1 MLNILGNTRRVC
13 GGWTRR
19 EVLQAGGAGLLGLT
33 LPGVLAAEA
42 KGTARPAR
50 AKNVIFLFLFG
61 GPSQLETFD
70 LKPDA
75 TSTIRSPSM

>member
-1 MLNILGNTRRVC
+1 MLNILGNSPRVC

-42 KGTARPAR
+42 IGTTRSPR
-50 AKNVIFLFLFG
+50 AKNVIFLYL
-61 GPSQLETFD
+61 
-70 LKPDA
+70 
-75 TSTIRSPSM
+75 